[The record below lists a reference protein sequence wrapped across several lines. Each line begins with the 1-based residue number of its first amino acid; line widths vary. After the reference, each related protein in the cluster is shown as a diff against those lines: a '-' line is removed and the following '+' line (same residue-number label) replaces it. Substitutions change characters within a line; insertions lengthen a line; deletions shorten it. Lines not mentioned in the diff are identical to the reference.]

1 MAEVERRRADAPA
14 ASQAAVD
21 MENLPA
27 LLGRLGDD
35 VMRLVDTKL
44 SLVKVEL
51 KEDASFY
58 ARNGAFTAVGAMV
71 ALIGFALLNVAVA
84 FFISNLLVLCHDCVL
99 DLRYGLRD
107 GFARLLHATLKFG
120 LRRVNVGVCGLGHA
134 LEPYTSFFSHCLS
147 FLISS
152 RVVVGTGLYAASLF
166 FITSTI
172 TPPMTM

>member
-1 MAEVERRRADAPA
+1 MAEVERRRVDVPA
-14 ASQAAVD
+14 AAQPGAD

-71 ALIGFALLNVAVA
+71 ALIGFALVNVAVA
-84 FFISNLLVLCHDCVL
+84 FFISTLFAHDGGTPE
-99 DLRYGLRD
+99 RYTPTSYGL
-107 GFARLLHATLKFG
+107 G
-120 LRRVNVGVCGLGHA
+120 
-134 LEPYTSFFSHCLS
+134 
-147 FLISS
+147 FLITGVIY
-152 RVVVGTGLYAASLF
+152 VVVGGVIVLMMKNRLAAYNPVPTTTLDE
-166 FITSTI
+166 IRKDKQWLKNE
-172 TPPMTM
+172 M